1 VSGAARARSRR
12 LARELKTVRAMIAL
26 ACGRRHGGGRALCP
40 DCEALWAYAQAR
52 VDHCPFQECKP
63 TCANCTVHCYM
74 PSMRERIRDVM
85 RYAGPRMMWRHP
97 VLTIHHI
104 LRGRQEPPELKRR
117 RAASGDPGA
126 G

>member
-1 VSGAARARSRR
+1 MSAAAPPHSRR

-26 ACGRRHGGGRALCP
+26 SCRHRHDGLELCEACGAR
-40 DCEALWAYAQAR
+40 WAYARAR

-63 TCANCTVHCYM
+63 TCASCTVHCYM

-97 VLTIHHI
+97 LLSLWHI
-104 LRGRQEPPELKRR
+104 LHGRQQPPVLKRDSSPR
-117 RAASGDPGA
+117 PGSG
-126 G
+126 